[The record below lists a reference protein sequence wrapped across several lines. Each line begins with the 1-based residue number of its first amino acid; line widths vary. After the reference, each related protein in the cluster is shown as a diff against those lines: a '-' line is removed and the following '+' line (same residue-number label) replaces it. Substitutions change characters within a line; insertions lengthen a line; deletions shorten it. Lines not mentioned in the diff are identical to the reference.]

1 MIKVVRV
8 DHRLV
13 HGQIIYSWLSSA
25 DINTIFVVNDNV
37 VKNDARKNALRM
49 VKPSNIKMVIKSV
62 KDSIEAINSGVTD
75 KYNMMVICENVS
87 DAYSLITNTSGI
99 TSLNLGGTL
108 AKEDTKQYYSQINL
122 SKEDVYKLNDLVDR
136 GIEVEVRMVPKDKKQ
151 IYEKKQ

>member
-1 MIKVVRV
+1 MIKVIRV

-13 HGQIIYSWLSSA
+13 HGQIIYSWLGSS
-25 DINTIFVVNDNV
+25 DINTIFVVNDDV

-49 VKPSNIKMVIKSV
+49 VKPPSIKMVMMSV

-75 KYNMMVICENVS
+75 KYNMMIICENIS

-122 SKEDVYKLNDLVDR
+122 SENDISKLNDLVDK
-136 GIEVEVRMVPKDKKQ
+136 GIEVEIRMVPKDKKQ
-151 IYEKKQ
+151 IYKKK